1 MMKAGLAVLLGV
13 VLFLLAPPTALGGCD
28 DQKCKDA
35 DWKIAKN
42 VTHQSSIFLIGYM
55 NEMGVYQ
62 TERGAAGSKLA
73 YSVSGSGTASKTMTV
88 YVDEGGSCGGN
99 CGGDG
104 GGSGIYLNIQAEYN
118 YHPYTFVPETTT
130 YGREAESHLRSAL
143 RAKNR
148 VVGTEIA
155 ERSPGA
161 DYLLAEEAAPQQ
173 RPALEVLRL
182 GSW

>member
-1 MMKAGLAVLLGV
+1 MKAGVLILLSFLSVLLSPPSA
-13 VLFLLAPPTALGGCD
+13 LAGCGD
-28 DQKCKDA
+28 GECEDA

-42 VTHQSSIFLIGYM
+42 VTQRSTIFLIGYM
-55 NEMGVYQ
+55 DEMGAYQ
-62 TERGAAGSKLA
+62 TESGIAGSKLV
-73 YSVSGSGTASKTMTV
+73 YGVRGSGTASKTMTV
-88 YVDEGGSCGGN
+88 YVDEGGVCDGE
-99 CGGDG
+99 G
-104 GGSGIYLNIQAEYN
+104 GGSGIYYNVQAEYN

-130 YGREAESHLRSAL
+130 YGREAEGHLRSAL

-155 ERSPGA
+155 ERSPGV